1 MIDIEKIISLNE
13 NSRLEA
19 KKASGGI
26 PDSLWESYSAFA
38 NTEGGVILLGVSE
51 IDSKLVV
58 TGAHDAHKKIKT
70 IWDILND
77 CKKISNNI
85 LFEKHIYSQQA
96 NGNDVIVIEVPRADR
111 HDKPVYINNDL
122 FGGAYR
128 RNAEGDYHCSPQEV
142 KAMLRDQSDLPI
154 DSKVI
159 NELSW
164 QDLDYDSISRYRN
177 RFASLKPAHVWNS
190 LDNIEFL
197 RKTGSVR
204 KNKSGIFCPTL
215 AGLLM
220 FGTEDIITEIL
231 PDYFLD
237 YREKYDDNR
246 WSDRAVSNSGEWSG
260 NIFDFF
266 FKIIDRLTADVKR
279 PFRMRNGI
287 EREDD
292 TAVNTGIREALANTL
307 IHADYYGRQGIV
319 IEKRKKEI
327 HFSNP
332 GGCRPDINEVM
343 EGGVSDPRNPTIFKL
358 FSLIEIGERAGSG
371 IFNICTVWS
380 QIKWKEPSLHEK
392 FSPERTI
399 FTLPVELENDHLIEN
414 DVENEDLNKKITEN
428 NQAGGQT
435 GGQRGQTSG
444 QTGGQTDQTSGQTGG
459 QTDQTGGKTSGKTD
473 QTGGKTGGKTDQ
485 TGGKTLSEI
494 QTNLLNLIKE
504 KPKISIKEISVRLKI
519 NTSAIQKHINKLKK
533 DGIIQ
538 REGADFGG
546 KWVVS
551 DV

>member
-26 PDSLWESYSAFA
+26 PDSLWESY
-38 NTEGGVILLGVSE
+38 
-51 IDSKLVV
+51 
-58 TGAHDAHKKIKT
+58 
-70 IWDILND
+70 
-77 CKKISNNI
+77 
-85 LFEKHIYSQQA
+85 
-96 NGNDVIVIEVPRADR
+96 
-111 HDKPVYINNDL
+111 
-122 FGGAYR
+122 
-128 RNAEGDYHCSPQEV
+128 
-142 KAMLRDQSDLPI
+142 
-154 DSKVI
+154 
-159 NELSW
+159 
-164 QDLDYDSISRYRN
+164 
-177 RFASLKPAHVWNS
+177 
-190 LDNIEFL
+190 
-197 RKTGSVR
+197 
-204 KNKSGIFCPTL
+204 
-215 AGLLM
+215 
-220 FGTEDIITEIL
+220 
-231 PDYFLD
+231 
-237 YREKYDDNR
+237 
-246 WSDRAVSNSGEWSG
+246 
-260 NIFDFF
+260 
-266 FKIIDRLTADVKR
+266 
-279 PFRMRNGI
+279 
-287 EREDD
+287 
-292 TAVNTGIREALANTL
+292 
-307 IHADYYGRQGIV
+307 
-319 IEKRKKEI
+319 KEI

-343 EGGVSDPRNPTIFKL
+343 EGGVSDLRNPTIFKL

-428 NQAGGQT
+428 NQTGGQTDQAGGQT
-435 GGQRGQTSG
+435 GGQTDMTSG
-444 QTGGQTDQTSGQTGG
+444 QTDQI
-459 QTDQTGGKTSGKTD
+459 GGKTGGKTD
-473 QTGGKTGGKTDQ
+473 QTGGKTGGKTDKTGGKTGGKTDQTGGKTDQ